1 MHKLKFRQLKDFIIL
16 QNILFINGCFE
27 EERIKSFN
35 NIFKELDT
43 NKFHNTKSPTE
54 KMKRRDFKTLKF
66 YGPFSILNKNIYQ
79 AGTYS
84 KMR

>member
-1 MHKLKFRQLKDFIIL
+1 MHKLKFRQLKDFIML

-35 NIFKELDT
+35 NIFKELKT
-43 NKFHNTKSPTE
+43 NRFHNTKSPTQ